1 MPNCIFKRSFPPPPP
16 LFQCT
21 ENVDTKDSG
30 LHFRLFAFC
39 GFFQK
44 ALSEEWPDDTL
55 PQPTEPSLPLARLL
69 TNMAS
74 QEELRRK
81 KKGLLPTSQNSASK
95 ESRVRVLD
103 PTDWCNGWL
112 VKRTV
117 TQCAVLFAPSI
128 RDPARSC
135 AVNRGRTVYVYPVTF
150 ALRSRSCGTSEL
162 VIHFRVQKNNK

>member
-1 MPNCIFKRSFPPPPP
+1 MFIYYKILFIDLFIKIKKFNALIYTIPYHTIPHHTTPYHTIPYYIIYLFIQLFLPFLRFCYAQLHFQTLIFFPP

-30 LHFRLFAFC
+30 LHFRLLLFC

-55 PQPTEPSLPLARLL
+55 PQPTEPSFPLARLL

-81 KKGLLPTSQNSASK
+81 KKGLLPTSQNSAA
-95 ESRVRVLD
+95 R
-103 PTDWCNGWL
+103 NL
-112 VKRTV
+112 VSV
-117 TQCAVLFAPSI
+117 F
-128 RDPARSC
+128 
-135 AVNRGRTVYVYPVTF
+135 
-150 ALRSRSCGTSEL
+150 
-162 VIHFRVQKNNK
+162 